1 MTHQSL
7 HPPQNAVRTE
17 DTDRILRM
25 FARFTSIG
33 YIAYL
38 MILWPSITEL
48 APRMD
53 PWWTPTTAVVVF
65 GCGLAPGA
73 LSFRTDTQAMRTS
86 AAVAATVFLVAV
98 ATWPA
103 AWSGPDLPASDGVWL
118 AAFPGLASLAAILAW
133 STPAAFVHLAIG
145 CTGVQAINLVARDG
159 AQVGMLVPEIAFAIM
174 FCTLFVGGAA
184 MALRTGRVLDATT
197 DETYAAAADAAA
209 QRARIVERER
219 FDALIHDSVLS
230 TLLAASQGQ
239 PHPLLRDLS
248 ETTLAELDD
257 LRIGSEPAQPF
268 SPEHALVHLRTAA
281 TDADAQA
288 RFEVIDTA
296 AAPLSFLPAEC
307 CSRTGVGTVR
317 GPAQL
322 SPSRR
327 PGCSANGHCDGD
339 RLGHPDRGRRQ
350 RVRFR
355 CFQRRTAPTRH
366 HRQHPGPDAR
376 RPRRLGPRGH
386 PPRRRH
392 DSAPGVG
399 IRMTHH
405 DNDLE
410 DVRELLGLRTTAAK
424 TVVAAYVATFA
435 LVAWSTNPPGGGWFE
450 FAAWIVVSVGAVGLV
465 WVPGDPLPAPTT
477 AYLTL
482 SGPIAVNLIFAV
494 APVPID
500 GLLQLWPLA
509 ASTAIYTY
517 MCVRGRTVWAWIG
530 MATVLASCMLW
541 AERTGQGA
549 ANGLSMSAI
558 NLAPLLMATFF
569 AWTIRPA
576 ARDIFALRRQATVRV
591 AAEAADTAV
600 LDERDAQLTRLDDLA
615 RPLLERITKVDLLT
629 SQERLDCHLL
639 EAHLRDTLRAPALAV
654 PHIAAEARAAPAHAA
669 SRSFC
674 STTTHSTP
682 HPKKYESASSPP
694 PRTHSTEHDPGHS
707 RSGYSRPGETSS

>member
-1 MTHQSL
+1 
-7 HPPQNAVRTE
+7 
-17 DTDRILRM
+17 
-25 FARFTSIG
+25 
-33 YIAYL
+33 
-38 MILWPSITEL
+38 
-48 APRMD
+48 
-53 PWWTPTTAVVVF
+53 
-65 GCGLAPGA
+65 
-73 LSFRTDTQAMRTS
+73 
-86 AAVAATVFLVAV
+86 
-98 ATWPA
+98 
-103 AWSGPDLPASDGVWL
+103 
-118 AAFPGLASLAAILAW
+118 
-133 STPAAFVHLAIG
+133 
-145 CTGVQAINLVARDG
+145 
-159 AQVGMLVPEIAFAIM
+159 
-174 FCTLFVGGAA
+174 
-184 MALRTGRVLDATT
+184 
-197 DETYAAAADAAA
+197 
-209 QRARIVERER
+209 
-219 FDALIHDSVLS
+219 
-230 TLLAASQGQ
+230 
-239 PHPLLRDLS
+239 
-248 ETTLAELDD
+248 
-257 LRIGSEPAQPF
+257 
-268 SPEHALVHLRTAA
+268 
-281 TDADAQA
+281 
-288 RFEVIDTA
+288 
-296 AAPLSFLPAEC
+296 
-307 CSRTGVGTVR
+307 
-317 GPAQL
+317 
-322 SPSRR
+322 
-327 PGCSANGHCDGD
+327 
-339 RLGHPDRGRRQ
+339 
-350 RVRFR
+350 
-355 CFQRRTAPTRH
+355 
-366 HRQHPGPDAR
+366 
-376 RPRRLGPRGH
+376 
-386 PPRRRH
+386 
-392 DSAPGVG
+392 
-399 IRMTHH
+399 MTHH

-450 FAAWIVVSVGAVGLV
+450 FAAWIVVSIGAVGLV

-654 PHIAAEARAAPAHAA
+654 PHIAAEARAARTRGVEVILLDDHTLDTAPEEVRERVIAVAA
-669 SRSFC
+669 DALNRARSG
-674 STTTHSTP
+674 TLTIRILPPGRDVLVTIVHSTCDDIVRLEYDP
-682 HPKKYESASSPP
+682 DGHPLA
-694 PRTHSTEHDPGHS
+694 PRI
-707 RSGYSRPGETSS
+707 